1 MTLRLLLLKCFT
13 LGSLLIVVPANSASL
28 DELVKTCRA
37 ETFCNA
43 MATAHPTDSPQDIA
57 ENNPCFHRKV
67 HACYSSTKRAG
78 LWDRSYD
85 DDLKRVILHGN
96 FCGWRNLARNP
107 DGSAIH
113 WKNEEE
119 AIAATKRTPAI
130 DAVDEICKWHDL
142 EYFTAPYNICDA
154 DRAFVKKMQ
163 AVAWDYSIPLTES
176 SREMALAMAG
186 AIKKNSK
193 TCRLIGMMKRFHIWN

>member
-1 MTLRLLLLKCFT
+1 MTIRLLLLKCFS
-13 LGSLLIVVPANSASL
+13 LGILLIVVPANSASL
-28 DELVKTCRA
+28 DKLVKICRI
-37 ETFCNA
+37 ETFCNTIV
-43 MATAHPTDSPQDIA
+43 TAHPTDSPIEIA
-57 ENNPCFHRKV
+57 KNNSCFNKKV

-85 DDLKRVILHGN
+85 DDLKRVMLYGN

-119 AIAATKRTPAI
+119 AIAATKRTAAI

-142 EYFTAPYNICDA
+142 QYFTTPYHICEA
-154 DRAFVKKMQ
+154 DKVFVKKML
-163 AVAWDYSIPLTES
+163 AVAWDYSIPLSDST
-176 SREMALAMAG
+176 REMALAMAG
-186 AIKKNSK
+186 AIQKNGN
-193 TCRLIGMMKRFHIWN
+193 TCHLIGMMKRLNIWN